1 MANSHLNCCTLS
13 RNENEL
19 LGRGCF
25 GDVFGGTLT
34 KRDESIQVAFKCTT
48 IDSDS
53 CELFDSLKRLNH
65 LFVVKYY
72 GIHREGQKRF
82 KLL

>member
-1 MANSHLNCCTLS
+1 MANCTFS

-34 KRDESIQVAFKCTT
+34 KRDESIQVAFKYTA

-53 CELFDSLKRLNH
+53 CELSYCLTRLNH

-72 GIHREGQKRF
+72 GIHREGPRRF

>member
-1 MANSHLNCCTLS
+1 MANLHLNCTFS
-13 RNENEL
+13 RNENER

-25 GDVFGGTLT
+25 GDVFGGILT
-34 KRDESIQVAFKCTT
+34 KRDESIQVAFKCTA

-53 CELFDSLKRLNH
+53 CELFYCLRRLNH
-65 LFVVKYY
+65 LFVAKYY
-72 GIHREGQKRF
+72 GIHREGLRRF